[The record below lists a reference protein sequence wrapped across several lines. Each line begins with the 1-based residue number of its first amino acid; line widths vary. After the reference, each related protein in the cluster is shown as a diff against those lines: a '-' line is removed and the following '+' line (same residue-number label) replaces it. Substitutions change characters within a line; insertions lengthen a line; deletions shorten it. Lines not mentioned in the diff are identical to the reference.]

1 MNAPQQDTAQRSS
14 VERPIPASFS
24 IGDELSAAERCE
36 KFVAFFLGTSIFWI
50 PSSTVLE
57 VVQPL
62 PVAELPNAP
71 SSILGI
77 AAFKGDVVAIVNIKK
92 VLGLEESTANGK
104 AKLIILRANAK
115 ETQIA
120 IPVDSMHEM
129 IAVLPEAIT
138 SDPNASS
145 GGLTRLVEYED
156 SVFKIIAPGVLIKEL
171 EQSIA

>member
-1 MNAPQQDTAQRSS
+1 MNAPQQETAPRSS
-14 VERPIPASFS
+14 VERSIPASFS
-24 IGDELSAAERCE
+24 IDELRAAEKCE
-36 KFVAFFLGTSIFWI
+36 KFVAFFLGNSIFWI

-57 VVQPL
+57 VVHPL

-77 AAFKGDVVAIVNIKK
+77 TAFKGDVVAVVNIKK
-92 VLGLEESTANGK
+92 VLGLEESAANGK

-120 IPVDSMHEM
+120 VPVDSMHEM
-129 IAVLPEAIT
+129 TAVLPDAIS
-138 SDPNASS
+138 SDPNAAS
-145 GGLTRLVEYED
+145 GGLTRLVEYEG
-156 SVFKIIAPGVLIKEL
+156 SVFKMIVPGVLFKEL